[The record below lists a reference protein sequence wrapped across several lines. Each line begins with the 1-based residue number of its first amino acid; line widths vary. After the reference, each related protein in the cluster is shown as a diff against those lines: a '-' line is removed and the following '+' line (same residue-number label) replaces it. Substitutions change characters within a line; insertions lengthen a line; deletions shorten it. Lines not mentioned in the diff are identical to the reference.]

1 MVERQDTEYTVTE
14 QCELLG
20 ISRSGVY
27 YVPTVSE
34 RKIEIMNYMDEIYT
48 DDPTS
53 GQRKILAELGE
64 TYGIKAG
71 RDLIRTLMRKMGL
84 RAIHPG
90 PARPCPMRC
99 TVSIPT
105 CFGA

>member
-34 RKIEIMNYMDEIYT
+34 RFFFIFK
-48 DDPTS
+48 
-53 GQRKILAELGE
+53 
-64 TYGIKAG
+64 
-71 RDLIRTLMRKMGL
+71 
-84 RAIHPG
+84 
-90 PARPCPMRC
+90 
-99 TVSIPT
+99 
-105 CFGA
+105 